1 MTWLTH
7 IPLVTYKEQYELV
20 DFIETGTW
28 RGDGISYAKMC
39 GYDRIYSCDINSE
52 LAETAQKN
60 FEFAKVSNADS
71 LTFLETILPTI
82 KTKTLFWL
90 DAHFP
95 GMYGT
100 DETPEEYRLPLLA
113 EINLIKNYKEGYEN
127 DVIICDDIRTLRS
140 SENPRYRE
148 GEISDDQY
156 LDIDWNEFVNILNET
171 HVAVL
176 SQEHDGVMTFF
187 PKDKYKPQEEF
198 FTYRT

>member
-7 IPLVTYKEQYELV
+7 IPLVTYKEHYELV
-20 DFIETGTW
+20 DFIETGSW
-28 RGDGISYAKMC
+28 RGAGISFAQRC
-39 GYDRIYSCDINSE
+39 GYDRIFSCDISPE
-52 LAETAQKN
+52 YAGMCQKN
-60 FEFAKVSNADS
+60 FPFAKVSNADS
-71 LTFLETILPTI
+71 LTFLESILPTV

-113 EINLIKNYKEGYEN
+113 EINLIKTYKEGYEH

-140 SENPRYRE
+140 TENPRYRE
-148 GEISDDQY
+148 GEVTESEY
-156 LDIDWNEFVNILNET
+156 LDINWNEFVTILDDT
-171 HVAVL
+171 HVAKL
-176 SQEHDGVMTFF
+176 SVEHDGVMTFF
-187 PKDKYKPQEEF
+187 PKDKYKPQDEF